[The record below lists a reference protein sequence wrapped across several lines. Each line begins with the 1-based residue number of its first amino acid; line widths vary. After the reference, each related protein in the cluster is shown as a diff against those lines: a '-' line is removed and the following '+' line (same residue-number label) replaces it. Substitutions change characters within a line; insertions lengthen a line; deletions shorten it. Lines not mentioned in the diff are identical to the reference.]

1 MSYKKADRQEVRKPE
16 TRMTDGS
23 FEVEE
28 VEFDPTRRGYTK
40 VPNYFAYYWTP
51 LLGPKVT
58 LTFERL
64 RSFAH
69 GDKEECHPSVG
80 LLADV
85 LGIDRHDL
93 TGRMRRDHREG
104 RRCEYYQK
112 GIFQILAEHGL
123 LRIDIEDGPNGR
135 HYKFKTLKYPSL
147 LTPEQLAQLPP
158 RLQRKH
164 QALLERCQKEREE
177 FFKPPASRLNQGSDG
192 ATGGA
197 VTAPQRGDDGATG
210 DLNTTKLTAQMEKLS
225 PDTFFEEEKVRE
237 FYQQIGQSKVSRQK
251 VKAGVKILSDL
262 KHQGFSLTDIF
273 WSMTWIVTHQDLF
286 GGKVHSLALLPQV
299 ISQALQEREAEK
311 RREAKSQQQTKEEQR
326 LKAEQARR
334 QELERLYYS
343 LSPTE
348 QTALREVAVEGLLQS
363 GIEKRFLVE
372 SLIRG
377 EICRLLS
384 EERQRNDSPCS
395 AL

>member
-1 MSYKKADRQEVRKPE
+1 MSYKEAGRQEERKYE
-16 TRMTDGS
+16 TRTSEGS

-51 LLGPKVT
+51 LLGPKVA

-93 TGRMRRDHREG
+93 TGRMRRDRREG
-104 RRCEYYQK
+104 RQCEYYQK

-135 HYKFKTLKYPSL
+135 HYRFKTLKYPPL
-147 LTPEQLAQLPP
+147 LTSKQLAQLPL

-177 FFKPPASRLNQGSDG
+177 FFRTPVSYQHQGGDG

-210 DLNTTKLTAQMEKLS
+210 DLNTTKLTEQIKQLS
-225 PDTFFEEEKVRE
+225 PSTSFEEEKVRE

-299 ISQALQEREAEK
+299 ISQALQERGTEK
-311 RREAKSQQQTKEEQR
+311 RREAKSQQQTQEEQR
-326 LKAEQARR
+326 IKAEQERR
-334 QELERLYYS
+334 HELERLYHS

-348 QTALREVAVEGLLQS
+348 QVSLRAVAVEGLLQR

-372 SLIRG
+372 PLIRG
-377 EICRLLS
+377 EICRLLN
-384 EERQRNDSPCS
+384 EERKMYDSPCS
-395 AL
+395 A